1 MTGPTARF
9 KLTGKLL
16 TVLFLAL
23 VTVLAACS
31 SGGTPSATS
40 TPAATRSS
48 ILRVNPSPGK
58 DNPDLFNPYF
68 TVNGGSA
75 FGSQGL
81 LYELLYFVNLYN
93 GQETPWLASSYAYSN
108 GGKTLTFSLNPS
120 IKWNDGQAFTSAD
133 VTYSFNLMKQFPAID
148 QNSVW
153 ATLLSGVTAPDS
165 ETVVFTLQHA
175 DSTAIYRIGAQ
186 EFIVPQH
193 VWQSGSGSDPS
204 KFTNDKSP
212 VGTGPYLLT
221 SYSAA
226 LITYKINPNYWGTK
240 PQVQEIQVPS
250 VKDNATAITDMIKG
264 QLDWEGT
271 GWNPAL
277 NPSYTDKDPAHNHTW
292 FPASNTVMLYLN
304 LQKAPFNNLQ
314 VRKAISTAINRD
326 QLPQGVAEYAK
337 VANPSGVITPTL
349 SDWITP
355 ALQNESFTYSTSQ
368 AKSDLA
374 QAGMTMGSDGFYQYK
389 GKDFSI
395 ALNVVNGWSDWQ
407 QDTAFIQKDLEA
419 AGIKSTINT
428 QADYT
433 TYYTALS
440 TGAYD
445 AALSWTNGGP
455 TPYYPFQGML
465 SSANSAAAGKAISGT
480 NFERWDKTTSNGF
493 SAQVDSDLL
502 KYEEA
507 TDVTTQ
513 KAAIGD
519 IEQVMATQLPAIPL
533 TVNVY
538 WDEYTTTNWTAWPDA
553 SNPYDAGAPY
563 LAPDSEYVILHLK
576 AA

>member
-1 MTGPTARF
+1 MTGLPTRF

-16 TVLFLAL
+16 ILLL
-23 VTVLAACS
+23 VSLTTVLAAC
-31 SGGTPSATS
+31 GGGGSTTATS

-58 DNPDLFNPYF
+58 DNPDLFTPFAN
-68 TVNGGSA
+68 VNGGSA

-81 LYELLYFVNLYN
+81 LFESLYFVNLYN

-108 GGKTLTFSLNPS
+108 SGKTLTFTLNPS
-120 IKWNDGQAFTSAD
+120 VKWNDGQAFTSAD
-133 VTYSFNLMKQFPAID
+133 VVYTFNLMKQFPALD

-153 ATLLSGVTAPDS
+153 ATLLSGVTAPSS
-165 ETVVFTLQHA
+165 ETVAFTLQHA

-186 EFIVPQH
+186 EFIAPQH
-193 VWQSGSGSDPS
+193 VWQTGSGSDPS
-204 KFTNDKSP
+204 KFVNDKNP
-212 VGTGPYLLT
+212 VGTGPYMLS

-226 LITYKINPNYWGTK
+226 LITYKVNPNYWGTK
-240 PQVQEIQVPS
+240 PAVQEIQVPS
-250 VKDNATAITDMIKG
+250 IKDNTTAITDMIKG
-264 QLDWEGT
+264 QLDWTGT
-271 GWNPAL
+271 GWD
-277 NPSYTDKDPAHNHTW
+277 PSLDPSFSGKDPAHNHTW
-292 FPASNTVMLYLN
+292 FAASNTVMLYLN
-304 LQKAPFNNLQ
+304 LQKAPFNNLN

-326 QLPQGVAEYAK
+326 QLPQGVAQYAK

-355 ALQNESFTYSTSQ
+355 ALQNETFTYSTSQ
-368 AKSDLA
+368 AKTYLQ
-374 QAGMTMGSDGFYQYK
+374 QAGMTMGSDGFFQYK
-389 GKDFSI
+389 GKDF
-395 ALNVVNGWSDWQ
+395 ALTLDVVNGWNDWD
-407 QDTAFIQKDLEA
+407 QDTAFIQKDLTA
-419 AGIKSTINT
+419 AGIKATINT

-433 TYYTALS
+433 TYYTAIS

-445 AALSWTNGGP
+445 AALSWTNSGP

-465 SSANSAAAGKAISGT
+465 SSANSAAPGKAIGGT

-493 SAQVDSDLL
+493 STQVDNDLL

-507 TDVTTQ
+507 TDVTAQ

-519 IEQVMATQLPAIPL
+519 IEQVIATQLPAIPL

-538 WDEYTTTNWTAWPDA
+538 WMEYTTTNWTGWPDA

-563 LAPDSEYVILHLK
+563 LSPDSENVILHLK